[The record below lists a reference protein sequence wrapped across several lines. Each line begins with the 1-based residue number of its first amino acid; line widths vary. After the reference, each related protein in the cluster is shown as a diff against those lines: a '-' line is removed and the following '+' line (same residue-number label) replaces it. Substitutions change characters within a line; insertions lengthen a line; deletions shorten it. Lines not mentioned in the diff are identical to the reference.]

1 MDIPVLELKNI
12 VKTYNI
18 GAGSIPVVKNVSL
31 KINSEEFISIV
42 GASGSGKSTLL
53 SIMSALDKPTS
64 GDIIL
69 AGKNITKLSESK
81 LSRLRGKTIGFVF
94 QTFNLYPT
102 LSVFENIALPLR
114 IHEYDSAEINNKVKD
129 IISKVGLNHRYKHKP
144 KELSGG
150 ERQRVAIARALV
162 SDPQIIFADEPTGNL
177 DSKSSQEIIAL
188 LTDLNKKHKKTV
200 IIVTHEK
207 EIAKWTNRTIHLKDG
222 QITFDGN
229 TKKYFKEA

>member
-94 QTFNLYPT
+94 QTFN
-102 LSVFENIALPLR
+102 
-114 IHEYDSAEINNKVKD
+114 
-129 IISKVGLNHRYKHKP
+129 
-144 KELSGG
+144 
-150 ERQRVAIARALV
+150 
-162 SDPQIIFADEPTGNL
+162 
-177 DSKSSQEIIAL
+177 
-188 LTDLNKKHKKTV
+188 
-200 IIVTHEK
+200 
-207 EIAKWTNRTIHLKDG
+207 
-222 QITFDGN
+222 
-229 TKKYFKEA
+229 